1 MTASKRLLVASG
13 NPKKLVELR
22 RIFEA
27 VEGLS
32 VVGPEEVGAI
42 PEVVEDGDTF
52 EHNARKK
59 AREIARDKGMMT
71 IADDSG
77 LEVDALDGAP
87 GVYSARYAG
96 DGGDEA
102 NNEKL
107 LRELR
112 DVPDEARTAR
122 FRCVLAIADPDG
134 PLGDDEHVA
143 SGAVEGRIAH
153 APRGE
158 GGFGYDPLFFPEG
171 RDVTMAELSPG
182 DKDAISHRARAAQAI
197 LPFLHEYCGNRH

>member
-1 MTASKRLLVASG
+1 MTADKRLLVASG
-13 NPKKLVELR
+13 NAKKLVELR
-22 RIFEA
+22 RIFGA
-27 VEGLS
+27 VEGLT
-32 VVGPEEVGAI
+32 VVGPEEVGPI
-42 PEVVEDGDTF
+42 PDVVEDGDTF

-59 AREIARDKGMMT
+59 AREIARAKGMMT

-77 LEVDALDGAP
+77 LEVDALGGAP

-96 DGGDEA
+96 GGGDRA

-107 LRELR
+107 LRELG
-112 DVPDEARTAR
+112 DTPDAARTAR

-143 SGAVEGRIAH
+143 AGAVEGRIGH
-153 APRGE
+153 APRGD

-171 RDVTMAELSPG
+171 REVTMAELAPA
-182 DKDAISHRARAAQAI
+182 DKDAISHRARAARAI
-197 LPFLHEYCGNRH
+197 LPFLHEYCGNRR

>member
-1 MTASKRLLVASG
+1 MKRLLVASG
-13 NPKKLVELR
+13 NRKKLVELR
-22 RIFEA
+22 RIFGA

-32 VVGPEEVGAI
+32 VIGPEDVGGI
-42 PEVVEDGDTF
+42 PEVEEDGDTF

-59 AREIARDKGMMT
+59 AREIARATGVMT

-96 DGGDEA
+96 EREAGGGDAA

-107 LRELR
+107 LHAL
-112 DVPDEARTAR
+112 DGVPDERRTAR
-122 FRCVLAIADPDG
+122 FRCVLAVADPSG
-134 PLGDDEHVA
+134 ALEDDEHVS
-143 SGAVEGRIAH
+143 SGVVEGRIGH
-153 APRGE
+153 TLRGD

-171 RDVTMAELSPG
+171 RGVTMA
-182 DKDAISHRARAAQAI
+182 
-197 LPFLHEYCGNRH
+197 